1 MLSAAL
7 SASTPPS
14 NDTRRPPSVNN
25 SDDSGEQPRTA
36 HIRIVPHLDSSRSLV
51 FSIIERDLTE
61 DTVLKIGRFTDRFLT
76 SNRITF
82 RSKVVS
88 RGHAEIWSTGGKVYI
103 RDTKSSSGT
112 FLNHVRLS
120 APNQES
126 KSFELRDGDVVQL
139 GVDYQGGTEEIYRAV
154 KMRIE
159 VNRTYQQTNTFS
171 TFQSLRN
178 LTTPPN
184 NISVLDAAM
193 GSNTTPSAAAAAAAA
208 AANRVST
215 AEDPRVEECCICLY
229 ALAPGQ
235 GLFVAPCSHTFH
247 FKCCRPL
254 LQHYPG
260 FQCPLCRS
268 YSDLDASVAI
278 ETDEVLQMLKTKE
291 EPIKEEDD
299 QEQEPTSSSS
309 PPPPSS
315 S

>member
-25 SDDSGEQPRTA
+25 SDDSGEQQPRTA

-126 KSFELRDGDVVQL
+126 KSFELHDGDIVQL

-171 TFQSLRN
+171 LSTYQSLRN

-184 NISVLDAAM
+184 NINVLDAAM
-193 GSNTTPSAAAAAAAA
+193 GSNTTPTSS
-208 AANRVST
+208 AANRHST
-215 AEDPRVEECCICLY
+215 AEDPRVEECCICLF
-229 ALAPGQ
+229 AIAPLQ
-235 GLFVAPCSHTFH
+235 ALFVAPCSHTFH

-291 EPIKEEDD
+291 EPIKEEDA
-299 QEQEPTSSSS
+299 QEQEPNSSS
-309 PPPPSS
+309 PPSS

>member
-1 MLSAAL
+1 M
-7 SASTPPS
+7 
-14 NDTRRPPSVNN
+14 
-25 SDDSGEQPRTA
+25 
-36 HIRIVPHLDSSRSLV
+36 
-51 FSIIERDLTE
+51 
-61 DTVLKIGRFTDRFLT
+61 LKIGRFTDRFLT

-126 KSFELRDGDVVQL
+126 KSFELHDGDIVQL

-171 TFQSLRN
+171 LSTYQSLRN

-184 NISVLDAAM
+184 NINVLDAAM
-193 GSNTTPSAAAAAAAA
+193 GSNTTPTSS
-208 AANRVST
+208 AANRHST
-215 AEDPRVEECCICLY
+215 AEDPRVEECCICLF
-229 ALAPGQ
+229 AIAPLQ
-235 GLFVAPCSHTFH
+235 ALFVAPCSHTFH

-291 EPIKEEDD
+291 EPIKEEDA
-299 QEQEPTSSSS
+299 QEQEPNSSS
-309 PPPPSS
+309 PPSS